1 MARIPTDPDLE
12 TCPDYALPE
21 HAPIR
26 AFLISP
32 TTTDVQAGELLK
44 SIWTAKN
51 DKDKVA
57 WQLQVVTDAAEL
69 LARQQQLDADTL
81 VQEEADRLERD
92 TLYKEERKR
101 NKDKYIP
108 ISLDRGVPM
117 QPHDVLA
124 TYAIRKLDK
133 GHYIELWFLTPE
145 GLDSARRTNLHHD
158 QNTMVVT
165 QNDNGST
172 SWEPTVQPPRGIVDD
187 EDLPWEDFC
196 TACPLFIK
204 AAEDALWPSE
214 RVDMMSGLFFAV
226 QTHPWRRS
234 RDPLE
239 RRSLL
244 VYAAEQRR
252 LWHTAITANGGAY
265 NVSIFNE
272 SILRST
278 HDRLYREDRKVQ
290 DAAARRS
297 NMYVPVLVPLA
308 QDPG

>member
-101 NKDKYIP
+101 NKDKSIP
-108 ISLDRGVPM
+108 ISLDRG
-117 QPHDVLA
+117 
-124 TYAIRKLDK
+124 
-133 GHYIELWFLTPE
+133 LWFLTPE
-145 GLDSARRTNLHHD
+145 GLDSARRTNLHHN

-172 SWEPTVQPPRGIVDD
+172 PWEPTVQPPRGIVDD

-196 TACPLFIK
+196 TTCPLFIK
-204 AAEDALWPSE
+204 AAEDALRPSE